1 MLIIEIAL
9 GIVLAIIILANI
21 EAIFA
26 IGLWVIGIAIIAAIA
41 IALLV
46 FTFNSVADS
55 INSVADSIFVTSL
68 IVFVYIIYRYTTKGE
83 ARETYLKDNRVPEI
97 LLDLVKS
104 NLGAKDLA
112 ADYKKEIKFDGFI
125 IEFKQVTKN
134 GKTGFLITVI
144 KTINNNKRSFICALH
159 TEDCKPSS
167 FIPPFV
173 TSSTL
178 VYGVINTR
186 TSILLTVSTF
196 CEMKYLLELVTELNN
211 VPPVLV

>member
-9 GIVLAIIILANI
+9 GIVLAIIILANL

-26 IGLWVIGIAIIAAIA
+26 IGLWVIAIAIIAAIA

-46 FTFNSVADS
+46 FTFNSVAS
-55 INSVADSIFVTSL
+55 FIFVTLL
-68 IVFVYIIYRYTTKGE
+68 IVLVYIMYSYTNKSY
-83 ARETYLKDNRVPEI
+83 ARETYLQDNRVPEK

-112 ADYKKEIKFDGFI
+112 IKWSTKDYEKEIKLDGFI

-134 GKTGFLITVI
+134 EKTGFLITVI
-144 KTINNNKRSFICALH
+144 KTINNNGQGFICALH
-159 TEDCKPSS
+159 TRDCRPSS
-167 FIPPFV
+167 FFV

-178 VYGVINTR
+178 IYGEINSS
-186 TSILLTVSTF
+186 TSIRLSVSSF
-196 CEMKYLLELVTELNN
+196 CEMKHLIELVAELNN
-211 VPPVLV
+211 ANIVTN